1 MSMVMMLQG
10 STAGV
15 FLPLLMLLLIILLIL
30 IACKPWRFFSS
41 LSSPSRTLK
50 VGELERPLVLDDAN
64 ARDQGNEL
72 TRSNDLEGAYS
83 QNEGLSRSP
92 WTHGL
97 VYKQRLPSAS
107 PQLNQGDSIVL
118 DVVSD
123 QIEELSTGQTFR
135 CLSLTEPLAEVQKHA
150 RLEDQSP
157 NLKYGLEND
166 LLQEFVPKVI
176 TDQRSCLSLEVISGP
191 SRGLRCSVQSIS
203 GPLTLGRVSSDLLL
217 KDSEVSGKH
226 AMINWNAD
234 KNKWELVDM
243 GSLNGTLLNSQL
255 ISDPDSG
262 SRLWGDPV
270 ELSNGDIITLGTTSN
285 VHVHVTSKFE
295 SQTPFSVGMASDPMA
310 LRRGGKKLAMEDVC
324 YYQWPLPGI
333 PQFGVFGICDGHGG
347 VAAAKSASKM
357 LPEKVASILSDSLVR
372 ERVLLQCDASD
383 VLRVAFSQTEADMN
397 NYYEESTCRIQ
408 LELLT
413 HSYLLND
420 ETLTGFLLSCTC
432 FVEGHIWGCAA
443 TLLLVWADS
452 DENFFAQCANVGDA
466 ACIMNV
472 DGKQIKMTEDHRVSS
487 YSERLRLNE
496 TGEPLR
502 NGETRLYG
510 LNLARMLGDKFL
522 KQQEPRF
529 SAEPYISET
538 VHVKQASSAFAL
550 LASDGFWDVISLK
563 KAVQLALQAK
573 QRYSADGENV
583 AEKVASI
590 LLTEAKTLRT
600 EDNTSI
606 VFLDFDRKF
615 RISCKVDS

>member
-1 MSMVMMLQG
+1 MSMAMMLQG

-15 FLPLLMLLLIILLIL
+15 LLPLLMLLLIILLIL

-41 LSSPSRTLK
+41 LSSPYRTLK

-83 QNEGLSRSP
+83 QNEGLLPSP
-92 WTHGL
+92 WTHEL

-123 QIEELSTGQTFR
+123 QIEELSADQTLR

-150 RLEDQSP
+150 RQEDQSP

-166 LLQEFVPKVI
+166 LRQEFAPKVI

-203 GPLTLGRVSSDLLL
+203 ASRLPLTLGRVSSDLLL

-255 ISDPDSG
+255 ISHPDSG

-285 VHVHVTSKFE
+285 VHVHVTSKLE

-357 LPEKVASILSDSLVR
+357 LPEKVTSILSDSLVR

-397 NYYEESTCRIQ
+397 NYYE
-408 LELLT
+408 
-413 HSYLLND
+413 
-420 ETLTGFLLSCTC
+420 
-432 FVEGHIWGCAA
+432 GCAA
-443 TLLLVWADS
+443 TLLLVWADN

-466 ACIMNV
+466 ACIMKYV
-472 DGKQIKMTEDHRVSS
+472 FMFSFC
-487 YSERLRLNE
+487 
-496 TGEPLR
+496 
-502 NGETRLYG
+502 
-510 LNLARMLGDKFL
+510 NLKST
-522 KQQEPRF
+522 KKIE
-529 SAEPYISET
+529 IS
-538 VHVKQASSAFAL
+538 
-550 LASDGFWDVISLK
+550 K
-563 KAVQLALQAK
+563 KL
-573 QRYSADGENV
+573 
-583 AEKVASI
+583 
-590 LLTEAKTLRT
+590 
-600 EDNTSI
+600 
-606 VFLDFDRKF
+606 
-615 RISCKVDS
+615 

>member
-1 MSMVMMLQG
+1 MSMAMMLQG

-15 FLPLLMLLLIILLIL
+15 LLPLLMLLLIILLIL

-41 LSSPSRTLK
+41 LSSPYRTLK

-83 QNEGLSRSP
+83 QNEGLLPSP
-92 WTHGL
+92 WTHEL

-123 QIEELSTGQTFR
+123 QIEELSADQTLR

-150 RLEDQSP
+150 RQEDQSP

-166 LLQEFVPKVI
+166 LRQEFAPKVI

-203 GPLTLGRVSSDLLL
+203 ASRLPLTLGRVSSDLLL

-255 ISDPDSG
+255 ISHPDSG

-285 VHVHVTSKFE
+285 VHVHVTSKLE

-357 LPEKVASILSDSLVR
+357 LPEKVTSILSDSLVR

-397 NYYEESTCRIQ
+397 NYYE
-408 LELLT
+408 
-413 HSYLLND
+413 
-420 ETLTGFLLSCTC
+420 
-432 FVEGHIWGCAA
+432 GCAA
-443 TLLLVWADS
+443 TLLLVWADN

-487 YSERLRLNE
+487 DSERLRLNE

-502 NGETRLYG
+502 DGEKRLYG
-510 LNLARMLGDKFL
+510 LNLARMLGDKFM

-529 SAEPYISET
+529 SSEPYISET

-563 KAVQLALQAK
+563 KAVQLAMQAK
-573 QRYSADGENV
+573 QRYSADVENV

>member
-1 MSMVMMLQG
+1 MAMMLQG
-10 STAGV
+10 SIVGV
-15 FLPLLMLLLIILLIL
+15 ILLLVMLLLILFLIL

-50 VGELERPLVLDDAN
+50 VDELARPLVLDDAN
-64 ARDQGNEL
+64 ARDQGNEI
-72 TRSNDLEGAYS
+72 TRSDN
-83 QNEGLSRSP
+83 
-92 WTHGL
+92 
-97 VYKQRLPSAS
+97 V
-107 PQLNQGDSIVL
+107 VL

-123 QIEELSTGQTFR
+123 KIEELSVGETFR
-135 CLSLTEPLAEVQKHA
+135 CLSSTGRLAEVQKHA
-150 RLEDQSP
+150 RQEDQGPS
-157 NLKYGLEND
+157 LKSDLKND
-166 LLQEFVPKVI
+166 LLQQFVPKVI
-176 TDQRSCLSLEVISGP
+176 ADQRSCLSLEVISGP
-191 SRGLRCSVQSIS
+191 SRGLRCSVQSTS
-203 GPLTLGRVSSDLLL
+203 ASRLPLTLGRVSSDLLL

-226 AMINWNAD
+226 AVINWNAD
-234 KNKWELVDM
+234 KNNWELIDM
-243 GSLNGTLLNSQL
+243 GSLNGTLLNSQP
-255 ISDPDSG
+255 ISHPDSG
-262 SRLWGDPV
+262 SRHCGDPV

-285 VHVHVTSKFE
+285 VHVHVTSKSE

-333 PQFGVFGICDGHGG
+333 PQFGAFGICDGHGG

-372 ERVLLQCDASD
+372 ERILLQCDASD
-383 VLRVAFSQTEADMN
+383 VLRVVFSQTEADMN
-397 NYYEESTCRIQ
+397 NYYE
-408 LELLT
+408 
-413 HSYLLND
+413 
-420 ETLTGFLLSCTC
+420 
-432 FVEGHIWGCAA
+432 GCAA

-452 DENFFAQCANVGDA
+452 DESFFAQCANVGDA
-466 ACIMNV
+466 ACVMNV

-502 NGETRLYG
+502 DGETRLHG

-529 SAEPYISET
+529 SSEPYVSEA

-550 LASDGFWDVISLK
+550 LASDGFWDVISVK
-563 KAVQLALQAK
+563 KAVQLVMQAK
-573 QRYSADGENV
+573 ERDSGDGENA
-583 AEKVASI
+583 AEKVANI

-600 EDNTSI
+600 KDNTSI